1 VQGLDTALTGAKS
14 LEEEKR
20 VGMNKRNVSGSGS
33 DYMETQ
39 DAELI
44 LAEDAAQRSARK

>member
-1 VQGLDTALTGAKS
+1 MQGLDTGLTGAKS

-33 DYMETQ
+33 DDMETQ
-39 DAELI
+39 EAELL
-44 LAEDAAQRSARK
+44 LAHAAAQRSTRK

>member
-1 VQGLDTALTGAKS
+1 VQGLDTGFTVAKP